1 MIFCP
6 SSNTGTSGTGSID
19 GGVVELCPSPLHVA
33 KYYKEIILNGNLV
46 IPPQKPPKEH
56 IVKVTHQIILKDV
69 EVLTVTLPD
78 GTVAGNKIIVAGI
91 VSLSVQYV
99 ADVPDQKVHHV
110 HYDLPFTGIILA
122 DCGELIPTADP
133 IFPNNF
139 VVHICVEKVRLT
151 QIDNRTLSK
160 EIVLMLWVE
169 QKQ

>member
-6 SSNTGTSGTGSID
+6 TNNTGTSGNGPLD
-19 GGVVELCPSPLHVA
+19 GGVVELCPSTQKMA
-33 KYYKEIILNGNLV
+33 KYYSEIIINGNLI

-69 EVLTVTLPD
+69 EVLTVTLPN
-78 GTVAGNKIIVAGI
+78 GIVAGKKIIVAGI
-91 VSLSVQYV
+91 ISLSIQYV

-110 HYDLPFTGIILA
+110 HYDLPFTGIILD
-122 DCGELIPTADP
+122 DCGTLIPTNDT

-139 VVHICVEKVRLT
+139 VVHICVEKVRLA

-169 QKQ
+169 EK